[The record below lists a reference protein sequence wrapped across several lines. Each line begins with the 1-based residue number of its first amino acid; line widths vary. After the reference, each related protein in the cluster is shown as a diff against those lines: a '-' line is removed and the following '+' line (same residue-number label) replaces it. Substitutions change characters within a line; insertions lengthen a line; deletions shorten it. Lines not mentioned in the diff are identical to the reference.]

1 MGPVTKDPAQKEK
14 DECNKWMQDSLDALS
29 RHIEQNE
36 AEIECLE
43 NKKRLSKN
51 DQGLFS
57 DTFFTKKNSEK
68 FKFFNKFHQQFQSN
82 APTFNANWTDTI
94 STRKISKL

>member
-43 NKKRLSKN
+43 NKKRLSKV
-51 DQGLFS
+51 DQGQFLRFS
-57 DTFFTKKNSEK
+57 VDVSFL
-68 FKFFNKFHQQFQSN
+68 
-82 APTFNANWTDTI
+82 I
-94 STRKISKL
+94 